1 MLGLIKVIAAA
12 MLALVLWWA
21 LSAASIV
28 PPTSP
33 QEPPR
38 PPNPIP
44 APASPTASAAPAP
57 ASPTASAAPAVA
69 PMDVAKLNDTIN
81 KLTAVVDKLNQRL
94 ADRDPPAKPSGS
106 SSPPSPP
113 TSDTPRRQ
121 EIYARQTSR
130 RSFWRDPPWWR

>member
-28 PPTSP
+28 PPASP

-44 APASPTASAAPAP
+44 APASSTAAPAP
-57 ASPTASAAPAVA
+57 SVA
-69 PMDVAKLNDTIN
+69 TDVAKLNDTIN
-81 KLTAVVDKLNQRL
+81 KLTAAVDKLNQRL
-94 ADRDPPAKPSGS
+94 ADRDPPAKLSAS
-106 SSPPSPP
+106 SSPLSPP

-130 RSFWRDPPWWR
+130 RSFWRDPPCWW